1 LTSLRLCALV
11 AALMVA
17 GAAVAAGYAFLAPK
31 QYDATAHLI
40 VSPVSP
46 TDPTYFGLGLLR
58 DTSGKRTAAASAAVL
73 VRSPQVADVVRTQL
87 GLTQSR
93 DSLLSKVRA
102 RVVGA
107 SDVVAVTVRD
117 SSAVRSA
124 QLANA
129 FAGALVSQRTASFQS
144 QLATAIRRT
153 QEQLLA
159 LPPNRRTIGSGA
171 ALEQRLTTLQS
182 LQGQPD
188 PTLRPADQAEAP
200 TSAAWP
206 RPVPVIGAGV
216 GAGLLLGLLVL
227 LGIVLVRRGRRAAP
241 VAAAAPAGT
250 VAAPVPVPVPVPDR
264 AREAELE
271 QHSEELKERAEE
283 LERLTAELQARSEA
297 LAQEAEQREAEKLEA
312 EQRDAERREA
322 EKLEAEKREA
332 EQREAQKREADKE
345 QREAAAREADEEQR
359 AAEAREAE
367 QREAERRVAEARET
381 ERREAEAR
389 ETERREAEAREAE
402 RREAEARE
410 TERREAEAREAERRE
425 AEEREAAFQR
435 LPAPEPV
442 LASAGLPGV
451 ALYRAD
457 APVNGSGR
465 GHWNLVELQKLVDE
479 RGREF
484 PDRMDEWISYLFF
497 LREYAEVDG
506 TVPASFD
513 WLIEDEFAE
522 IV

>member
-1 LTSLRLCALV
+1 MRLTSLRLCALV
-11 AALMVA
+11 AALTVA

-93 DSLLSKVRA
+93 DSLLTKVHA

-117 SSAVRSA
+117 SSAVRAA

-206 RPVPVIGAGV
+206 RAVPVIGAGV

-227 LGIVLVRRGRRAAP
+227 LGIVLVRRDRRAAP
-241 VAAAAPAGT
+241 VAAAAPART
-250 VAAPVPVPVPVPDR
+250 VAAPVPVPAPVPDR

-332 EQREAQKREADKE
+332 EQREAQKREAD
-345 QREAAAREADEEQR
+345 EEQR

-367 QREAERRVAEARET
+367 QRET
-381 ERREAEAR
+381 ERLEAEAR
-389 ETERREAEAREAE
+389 ETARREAEAREAE
-402 RREAEARE
+402 ARE
-410 TERREAEAREAERRE
+410 VERRE

-435 LPAPEPV
+435 LPEPEPV

>member
-1 LTSLRLCALV
+1 VKSERPADNTRVRRISLTPLRLCALV
-11 AALMVA
+11 AALTVA

-93 DSLLSKVRA
+93 DSLLSKVHA

-117 SSAVRSA
+117 SSAVRAA

-206 RPVPVIGAGV
+206 KPVPVIGAGA
-216 GAGLLLGLLVL
+216 GAGLLLGLLAL
-227 LGIVLVRRGRRAAP
+227 LGIVLVRSGRRAAP
-241 VAAAAPAGT
+241 VAAAVPART
-250 VAAPVPVPVPVPDR
+250 AATPVPVPVPVPVPDR

-297 LAQEAEQREAEKLEA
+297 LAQEAEQRETEKREA

-332 EQREAQKREADKE
+332 EKLEAEKREAEKL
-345 QREAAAREADEEQR
+345 
-359 AAEAREAE
+359 EAE
-367 QREAERRVAEARET
+367 QREAERREADEARLAAEA
-381 ERREAEAR
+381 REAEAR

-402 RREAEARE
+402 ARE
-410 TERREAEAREAERRE
+410 TERRE
-425 AEEREAAFQR
+425 AEEREAAFKR
-435 LPAPEPV
+435 LPEPEPV